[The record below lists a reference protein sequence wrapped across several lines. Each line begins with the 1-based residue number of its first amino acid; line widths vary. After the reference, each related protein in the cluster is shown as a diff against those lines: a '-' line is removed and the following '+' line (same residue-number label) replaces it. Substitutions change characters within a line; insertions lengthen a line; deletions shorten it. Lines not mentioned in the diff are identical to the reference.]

1 MAYKLG
7 ATTVVDDAALI
18 PWARISGAP
27 TIPGAADILASVAA
41 AAYGAVGTHLFA
53 YRYGTGITEGS
64 IYAGSELFPAGH
76 EYIDSTSSNGADQ
89 LLSGTALTRGA
100 SALSGSWRAMG
111 RVRSNN
117 APSTNRS
124 RYTLFLR
131 IS

>member
-7 ATTVVDDAALI
+7 TTTVIDDSALI

-27 TIPGAADILASVAA
+27 AIPTASEIMATVAA
-41 AAYGAVGTHLFA
+41 AAYGAVGTHVYA

-64 IYAGSELFPAGH
+64 VHAGSGLYPAGH
-76 EYIDSTSSNGADQ
+76 EYIDSTTANGADD

-100 SALSGSWRAMG
+100 TALAGSWRLMG
-111 RVRSNN
+111 RVRANN
-117 APSTNRS
+117 AASNNRS
-124 RYTLFLR
+124 RYGLFLR